1 MAEFVGLRNDILQLA
16 DDIDGGNVYNEHIV
30 IAVEEYLW
38 SVSEISAVTDTEVDK
53 VVWNNFQTILHCV
66 RQEIEGRNGNVG
78 RPSIDIPIEALEAYS
93 LIGVKAADM
102 ARLLG
107 VSTRTIRRRMEQHG
121 LR

>member
-1 MAEFVGLRNDILQLA
+1 MS
-16 DDIDGGNVYNEHIV
+16 NEQIV

-38 SVSEISAVTDTEVDK
+38 SVSEISALTDTDVDE

-66 RQEIEGRNGNVG
+66 GQEIEGRNGNVG
-78 RPSIDIPIEALEAYS
+78 RPSIDIPIEALEAYC
-93 LIGVKAADM
+93 GVKAADM